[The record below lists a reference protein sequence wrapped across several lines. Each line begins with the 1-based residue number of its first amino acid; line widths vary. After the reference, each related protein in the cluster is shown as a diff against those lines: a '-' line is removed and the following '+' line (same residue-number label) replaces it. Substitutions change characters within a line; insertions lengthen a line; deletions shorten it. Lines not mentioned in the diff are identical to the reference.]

1 MTVNVKI
8 YADIVLKQK
17 KERSMIEIKFMKK
30 KIDGESVPRSR
41 NVDMEK
47 ISHYIFGELGVNP
60 DDILEI
66 DLNTGRP
73 DVKQILFKPGIDV
86 DRFLNSFPDI
96 YGDYFVEVSKLSQT
110 EKKVSFRNVPS
121 YLLNKEIRNL
131 CNISGE
137 VERPVN
143 REKVNMTTLS
153 GKVILITATRYVM
166 MRLKSGKFFNN
177 Y

>member
-1 MTVNVKI
+1 MTENVKI
-8 YADIVLKQK
+8 YADIVMKQK

-96 YGDYFVEVSKLSQT
+96 YGDYFVEVSKLTQ
-110 EKKVSFRNVPS
+110 R
-121 YLLNKEIRNL
+121 R
-131 CNISGE
+131 
-137 VERPVN
+137 R
-143 REKVNMTTLS
+143 
-153 GKVILITATRYVM
+153 
-166 MRLKSGKFFNN
+166 
-177 Y
+177 